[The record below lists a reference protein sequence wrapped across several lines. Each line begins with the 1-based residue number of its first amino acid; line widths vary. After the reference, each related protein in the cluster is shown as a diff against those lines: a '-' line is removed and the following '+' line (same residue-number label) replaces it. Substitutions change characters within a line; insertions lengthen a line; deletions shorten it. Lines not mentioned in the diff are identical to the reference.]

1 MNIVVCHN
9 YYRERGGEDQVFEDE
24 VTLLESNGHQVT
36 QFVRHNNDFSGLG
49 TLKIA
54 AGAAWNRGAAG
65 ELTDVVRHTN
75 ADIVHFHN
83 WLPQISPAGFYAA
96 RKGGAAVVQTLHNY
110 RWACPKGTFFRN
122 GEICEDCLGKSVP
135 WPSVMHSCYRDSPT
149 ASAVVATALGVHN
162 IMNTPERAVDA
173 FIAPSQFLADK
184 LISAGLPGDRIYI
197 KPLLVSPDPGPGTG
211 AGDFAMYLG
220 RLSPEKK
227 IDTLL
232 AAWEHLNGSVPL
244 KISGNGSVASEVEA
258 AARDNPSIEYLGFAP
273 TSEVIRLLGEARL
286 LVFPSGTYEAQPKS
300 ILESFAR
307 GTPAVVSRMG
317 SMEGLVED
325 GVTGWHFEPGDSID
339 LADTVARAFN
349 DDRLGAMRKAAREDY
364 LDKYSP
370 EGNYEQLVDIYRR
383 AIDRRQQ
390 VKEHHQ

>member
-1 MNIVVCHN
+1 MNVVVCHN

-24 VTLLESNGHQVT
+24 VALLESNGHQVT
-36 QFVRHNNDFSGLG
+36 QYVRHNSDFSGFG
-49 TLKIA
+49 TLKAA
-54 AGAAWNRGAAG
+54 AGTAWNRGVAA
-65 ELTDVVRHTN
+65 ELTDVVRQTN

-96 RKGGAAVVQTLHNY
+96 HRGGAAVVQTLHNY

-122 GEICEDCLGKSVP
+122 GEVCEDCLGKSVP
-135 WPSVMHSCYRDSPT
+135 WPSVVHSCYRDSPVG
-149 ASAVVATALGVHN
+149 SAVVATALAVHN
-162 IMNTPERAVDA
+162 TMNTPERAIDA

-184 LISAGLPGDRIYI
+184 LTSAGLPGDRIHI

-211 AGDFAMYLG
+211 SGDFAMYLG

-232 AAWEHLNGSVPL
+232 AAWTHLSGSVPL
-244 KISGNGSVASEVEA
+244 KISGSGSMARAVEA
-258 AARDNPSIEYLGFAP
+258 AARDNPAIDYLGFAP
-273 TSEVIRLLGEARL
+273 TYEVIRLLGEARL

-325 GVTGWHFEPGDSID
+325 GVTGWHFEPGDPID
-339 LADTVARAFN
+339 LAETVERAYT
-349 DDRLGAMRKAAREDY
+349 DDRLGSMRQATREDY
-364 LDKYSP
+364 LEKYSP
-370 EGNYEQLVDIYRR
+370 EGNYEQLVDIYHR
-383 AIDRRQQ
+383 AIDRRQR
-390 VKEHHQ
+390 VKEHDK

>member
-24 VTLLESNGHQVT
+24 VALLESNGHQVA
-36 QFVRHNNDFSGLG
+36 QFVRHNSDFKGFG
-49 TLKIA
+49 TLKAA
-54 AGAAWNRGAAG
+54 AGTAWNRGVAR
-65 ELTDVVRHTN
+65 ELTDVVRQTN

-96 RKGGAAVVQTLHNY
+96 HKGGAAVVQTLHNY
-110 RWACPKGTFFRN
+110 RWACPKGTFFRD
-122 GEICEDCLGKSVP
+122 GEVCEDCLGKSVP
-135 WPSVMHSCYRDSPT
+135 WPSVMHSCYRDSPIG
-149 ASAVVATALGVHN
+149 SAVVATALAIHN
-162 IMNTPERAVDA
+162 TMNTLERAIDA

-184 LISAGLPGDRIYI
+184 LTSAGLPGDRIYI

-211 AGDFAMYLG
+211 SGAFAMYLG

-232 AAWEHLNGSVPL
+232 AAWKRLNGSVPL
-244 KISGNGSVASEVEA
+244 RISGSGPLAPAVEA

-286 LVFPSGTYEAQPKS
+286 LVFPSGTYEAQPKT

-307 GTPAVVSRMG
+307 GTPVVVSRMG
-317 SMEGLVED
+317 SMQGLVQD
-325 GVTGWHFEPGDSID
+325 GVTGWHFDPGDPID
-339 LADTVARAFN
+339 LADTVARAFR
-349 DDRLGAMRKAAREDY
+349 DDRLGSMRQAARKDY

-383 AIDRRQQ
+383 AIERRQQ
-390 VKEHHQ
+390 VKEHVQ